1 MEVATRSV
9 KWMERQ
15 AKIAPFQ
22 STPARRYSKSYAKK
36 KKKFFFF
43 RKVTNLESSLTKK
56 SE

>member
-15 AKIAPFQ
+15 AKIAHFQ

-36 KKKFFFF
+36 KKFFF